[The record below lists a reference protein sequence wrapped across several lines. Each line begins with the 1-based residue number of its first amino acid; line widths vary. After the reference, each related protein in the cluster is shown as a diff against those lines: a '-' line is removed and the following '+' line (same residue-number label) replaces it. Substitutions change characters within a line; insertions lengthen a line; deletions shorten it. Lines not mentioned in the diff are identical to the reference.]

1 MTDESVTMEQITE
14 VKAETEKNLD
24 EAANV
29 RYLTTGDFELLRTP
43 AGGLRLTLNNDKS
56 VLRIKA
62 RRCFPYSMPD
72 RFISL
77 RDGADGEIGIIANLC
92 DLPKDYR
99 RWIEDDLEMRYYV
112 PRVSSIKTIRQRFGG
127 IEWHVETDR
136 GPKRLITKGVHDTM
150 TEVEVGRFVVTD
162 VDGNRYEIAT
172 EKLDAASREWLNRLI

>member
-1 MTDESVTMEQITE
+1 MTDELITE
-14 VKAETEKNLD
+14 AKPETEKNLD

-29 RYLTTGDFELLRTP
+29 RYLTADDFSLLRTP
-43 AGGLRLTLNNDKS
+43 GGGLRLTLKDDKS

-72 RFISL
+72 RLISL
-77 RDGADGEIGIIANLC
+77 RDGSDGEIGIIANLC

-112 PRVSSIKTIRQRFGG
+112 PQVKSIKTIRQRFGG
-127 IEWHVETDR
+127 IEWHVDTDR

-150 TEVEVGRFVVTD
+150 TEVEIGRFVVTD

-172 EKLDAASREWLNRLI
+172 EKLDPQSREWLNRLI